1 MRCVV
6 YKAAYGGN
14 VRWYASPL
22 MEGELAPYPIIF
34 LGDNARSLAC
44 EKARELNEKEGRRA
58 QAA

>member
-1 MRCVV
+1 MRYVA
-6 YKAAYGGN
+6 YKVAYRGN

-34 LGDNARSLAC
+34 LGDNARLLAC
-44 EKARELNEKEGRRA
+44 QKVRELNEKEGRLA

>member
-34 LGDNARSLAC
+34 LGDNARLLAC
-44 EKARELNEKEGRRA
+44 KKARELNEKEERLA